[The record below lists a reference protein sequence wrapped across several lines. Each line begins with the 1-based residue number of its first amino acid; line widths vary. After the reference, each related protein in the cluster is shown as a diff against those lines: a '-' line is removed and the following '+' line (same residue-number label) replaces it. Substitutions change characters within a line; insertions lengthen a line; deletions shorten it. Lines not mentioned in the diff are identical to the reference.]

1 MLMNKKKSRLPEAE
15 HRRRK
20 RELFIIGAI
29 AVLIPSLA
37 FIGSRIIQVGA
48 SLPISNTVL
57 LFILI
62 NINLLLLIL
71 MIFLIFRNIVKLL
84 YDRKAK
90 VMGAKL
96 RTKLVLSFITLTF
109 LPTIILFLFSLHFIA
124 TSIEFWFNVPIEQSL
139 DNSLKVG
146 RSMYKYIED
155 NNIFFLKKIS
165 SQIKTRKLLAQDR
178 LKDLLRYIQ
187 IVQKDFNNHA
197 IEVYDNNLNRA
208 AFTISQDVQNL
219 ELNLIQKDYIKKE
232 IDTKG
237 SLTISE
243 NIDNGELLRSISYI
257 PFGVPK
263 NESEG
268 FLVITFWISQKFSE
282 DIESISKGVEG
293 YQQIKLLKKPIQRT
307 YYITLSIVALL
318 VLFCAIWFGFYISK
332 LITIPIIELSNGI
345 KRVAEGD
352 LGVNIN
358 VVTDD
363 EIGTLVSSFN
373 KMTKDLRYGREQL
386 ELSAK
391 MLKEQNIELEHK
403 QQYMEIVLKNVS
415 AGVISIDS
423 NGFVSTIN
431 KAAEKMLNIKAEVV
445 LNKIYKNILAA
456 QHLDLAKEIY
466 DKVSSDYK
474 ETLEL
479 PLKLTIN
486 GRSRSFMVHINALQN
501 ESCVYMG
508 MVMVFDDLTELE
520 KAQRMAA
527 WREVARRVA
536 HEVKNPLTP
545 IKLSAQRLQRKYS
558 EQIQDPIFDECTN
571 TIVDHVDLIKNL
583 VNEFS
588 TFARFPAVTLSPS
601 AIMPV
606 IFETVALYKEGYE
619 NIKFEVNATSDIPI
633 LNIDKLQIKR
643 AMINIVD
650 NAVAAIKDQG
660 SIIITLTHEID
671 LKQVK
676 IEVAD
681 NGISISDEDKA
692 KLFEPYFSTKKS
704 GMGLGLSI
712 VSTIIAEHNGS
723 IKVMDNIPQGA
734 KFIIELPV

>member
-1 MLMNKKKSRLPEAE
+1 NKKKSRLPEAE

>member
-1 MLMNKKKSRLPEAE
+1 MNKKKSRLPEAE